1 MSLHNWFNQ
10 LKEQKNLRFCSLAQC
25 SVDKLWYR
33 CKHCK
38 ALMYKKYV
46 QDNANVCLE
55 CGYHYQICSKERIR
69 HLIDFDTW
77 IPINEQLY
85 SVDPIEFYD
94 RLSYSQRLQNY
105 QQKTGLIDAV
115 STGFGLLNGLIVA
128 LGVMDFSFM
137 GGSMGS
143 VVGEKLTRLIEKAT
157 NDKRP
162 LIIVC
167 ASGGARM
174 QEGMLSLMQM
184 AKVSGALQ
192 LHRESGLLYISVI
205 TNPTMGG
212 VTASFA
218 MLGDI
223 ILSEPKATIGFA
235 GKRVIEKTIREN
247 LPDNFQTAEDLLSH
261 GFIDLIVP
269 REKLKH
275 ILENLLAF
283 HQDNVNDLV
292 SYTKSI
298 PLIDKSEKENIIK

>member
-1 MSLHNWFNQ
+1 MSVYDWFKNQ
-10 LKEQKNLRFCSLAQC
+10 KKIEKKKFCSLTQRSAEE
-25 SVDKLWYR
+25 LWYK
-33 CKHCK
+33 CKCCETL
-38 ALMYKKYV
+38 AYKKYMRA
-46 QDNANVCLE
+46 NASVCSR
-55 CGYHYQICSKERIR
+55 CGYHNQICSKERIQ

-77 IPINEQLY
+77 IPINEQLC
-85 SVDPIEFYD
+85 SADPIEFYD
-94 RLSYSQRLQNY
+94 CQAYSQRLQNY
-105 QQKTGLIDAV
+105 QKKTGLVDAV
-115 STGFGLLNGLIVA
+115 STGFGLLNGLVVA

-143 VVGEKLTRLIEKAT
+143 VVGEKLTRLIEQAT
-157 NDKRP
+157 NKKLP

-192 LHRESGLLYISVI
+192 LHRESNLLYTSVI

-223 ILSEPKATIGFA
+223 ILAEPKAMIGFA
-235 GKRVIEKTIREN
+235 GRRVIEKTIREN
-247 LPDNFQTAEDLLSH
+247 LPDNFQTAEDLLNH

-269 REKLKH
+269 RKELKSTLEKL
-275 ILENLLAF
+275 IIF
-283 HQDNVNDLV
+283 HQYDVSNVL
-292 SYTKSI
+292 
-298 PLIDKSEKENIIK
+298 P